1 MAARKK
7 AGTRRAAPRRA
18 YGGFKKKTRRT
29 NTLNKSVKKPM
40 QAAGVAIGA
49 MIPYAGSVVEAVKSK
64 SIAPVSSAVMSKDNA
79 IKAAK
84 NAAIGFL
91 AGTAAGIVADK
102 AGLKKPI
109 NKLKRSLKSITGGI
123 L

>member
-18 YGGFKKKTRRT
+18 YGFAKKKGRRT
-29 NTLNKSVKKPM
+29 NTLNKSVKKSM

-64 SIAPVSSAVMSKDNA
+64 SISPVSSAVP
-79 IKAAK
+79 
-84 NAAIGFL
+84 
-91 AGTAAGIVADK
+91 GISRAMCPRMK
-102 AGLKKPI
+102 SRRCWTCCSGL
-109 NKLKRSLKSITGGI
+109 
-123 L
+123 